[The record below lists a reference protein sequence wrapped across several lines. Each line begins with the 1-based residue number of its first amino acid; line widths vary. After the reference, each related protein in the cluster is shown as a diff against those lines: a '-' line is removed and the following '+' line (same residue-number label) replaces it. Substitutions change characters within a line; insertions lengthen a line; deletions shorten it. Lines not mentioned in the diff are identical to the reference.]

1 LLPRVRPSA
10 QNGERRPEPVG
21 RAAIDGIGPT
31 LPSPVNAAVTH
42 VRSAAW
48 LARSRGRADES
59 GIRILFYHRIADD
72 GDDELAVPRSRF
84 REQMHYLA
92 SAGYRVV
99 DVVEVAARLSRGEV
113 PHRTIGLNFD
123 DGYLDVAEN
132 ALPVLSELGFR
143 ATVFVATGVTDGRA
157 SFEWDRRQRPLLTW
171 DEIVQLDREGT
182 LEFEAHTVTHP
193 NLLTVDDQRATEEI
207 MGSRDELELRLGRPV
222 TAFSYPAGLFGERE
236 RGLVVQAGYRVA
248 ASCRPGVN
256 RPSTDRFALRRRQVD
271 PGDRLL
277 DFRAKV
283 GGGHDT
289 PLPLRGVYR
298 RVRYGEGTGRP
309 RLASCRR

>member
-1 LLPRVRPSA
+1 VKTGDRQEDLD
-10 QNGERRPEPVG
+10 G
-21 RAAIDGIGPT
+21 RTAIRGIGPT

-72 GDDELAVPRSRF
+72 GDELAVSPARF

-92 SAGYRVV
+92 SAGYQVV
-99 DVVEVAARLSRGEV
+99 DVVQVADRLARGEV

-132 ALPVLSELGFR
+132 ALPVLAELGFR

-157 SFEWDRRQRPLLTW
+157 SFEWYRRQPPLLTW
-171 DEIVQLDREGT
+171 DEIVQLDRGGT
-182 LEFEAHTVTHP
+182 LEFEAHSVTHP

-207 MGSRDELELRLGRPV
+207 MGSRDELEMRLGRPV

-236 RGLVVQAGYRVA
+236 RGIVVQAGYRVA
-248 ASCRPGVN
+248 VSCRPGIN
-256 RPSTDRFALRRRQVD
+256 RPSTDRFALLRRQVD
-271 PGDRLL
+271 AGDRLL

-289 PLPLRGVYR
+289 PLPLRGAYR

-309 RLASCRR
+309 RLASSRR